1 MKVLRVL
8 EKIEDDG
15 GMRVDILVSLWPVY
29 MKVCVCVCVW
39 GGGGGGGT
47 QVGKVNRLGRV
58 TRLSIII
65 ISHFNLITFT

>member
-29 MKVCVCVCVW
+29 MKVCVCVCVCVC
-39 GGGGGGGT
+39 GGGT

>member
-15 GMRVDILVSLWPVY
+15 GMRVDILINLGPVY
-29 MKVCVCVCVW
+29 MNM
-39 GGGGGGGT
+39 GGPE
-47 QVGKVNRLGRV
+47 VGKVNRLGGV

-65 ISHFNLITFT
+65 ISHFHLITFTW

>member
-15 GMRVDILVSLWPVY
+15 GMRVDILINLWPVY
-29 MKVCVCVCVW
+29 MKVCVCVCVC
-39 GGGGGGGT
+39 GGT
-47 QVGKVNRLGRV
+47 QVGKENRFGGV

-65 ISHFNLITFT
+65 IPHFNLITFT

>member
-15 GMRVDILVSLWPVY
+15 GIRVDILISLWPVH
-29 MKVCVCVCVW
+29 MKVCVCVCVC
-39 GGGGGGGT
+39 GGT
-47 QVGKVNRLGRV
+47 QVGKENRLGGV
-58 TRLSIII
+58 TCLSIII